1 MVQAAHTGGSCT
13 LTSVVKDAFRNGNKR
28 DVWQLLA
35 ADQRPIFTH
44 ISATGYVFYI
54 IFGATAGL
62 HIA

>member
-1 MVQAAHTGGSCT
+1 MHSDIRRERC
-13 LTSVVKDAFRNGNKR
+13 NKR

-35 ADQRPIFTH
+35 ADQRPSFTH
-44 ISATGYVFYI
+44 ISTTGYVFYI